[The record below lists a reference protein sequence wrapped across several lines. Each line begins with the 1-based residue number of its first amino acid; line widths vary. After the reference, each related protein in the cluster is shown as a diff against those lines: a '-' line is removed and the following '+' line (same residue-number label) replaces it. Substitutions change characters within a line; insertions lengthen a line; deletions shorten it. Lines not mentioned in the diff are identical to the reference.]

1 MKYSTEKSSRRDRPE
16 FLLLDDSASSVITS
30 CNGQTQTK
38 EMGVRGC
45 IQKVKTDTEGKGQK
59 LFQRE
64 VCRAELENGG
74 KKKTKDTRRR
84 KQAEKEVVKLQLLK
98 KKSKDRVSIGAEEI
112 INVIIESKVNPC
124 NEAEKK
130 PGQLKVR

>member
-64 VCRAELENGG
+64 VCRAELVNGG
-74 KKKTKDTRRR
+74 KKTKTP
-84 KQAEKEVVKLQLLK
+84 
-98 KKSKDRVSIGAEEI
+98 EE
-112 INVIIESKVNPC
+112 ESKLR
-124 NEAEKK
+124 KK
-130 PGQLKVR
+130 WLNYSC

>member
-64 VCRAELENGG
+64 VCRAELVNGE
-74 KKKTKDTRRR
+74 KNNKDTRRR
-84 KQAEKEVVKLQLLK
+84 KKAEKEVVKLQLLK

-112 INVIIESKVNPC
+112 TNVIIESKVSPC

-130 PGQLKVR
+130 PGQ